1 MEVAGERLFEQYACH
16 TCHKMDGTGRGPSL
30 SGLFGKTVA
39 LEGGGTAVVNEAYIR
54 ESILNPSAKVMAGY
68 KPIMPTFKGQISE
81 EGIIQLIAYI
91 KSLKAPELTS
101 ME

>member
-1 MEVAGERLFEQYACH
+1 M
-16 TCHKMDGTGRGPSL
+16 
-30 SGLFGKTVA
+30 A
-39 LEGGGTAVVNEAYIR
+39 LEGGGTALVDEAYIR
-54 ESILNPSAKVMAGY
+54 ESILNPSAKIMAGY

-81 EGIIQLIAYI
+81 EGIIQIIAYI